1 MNKLSENFT
10 IAEALRSE
18 TAARRGISNAP
29 NKKQLEAI
37 KYTAQQMEQVRK
49 ALNNQPISPSSWF
62 RNTEVNKAVGGV
74 SNSDHMTGYAVD
86 FACPRFGSPL
96 EVCRAIIA
104 SGLKFD
110 QLIWE
115 YGRWVHVSF
124 APAMR
129 QNVLHINTGTG
140 YRPGLP
146 E

>member
-10 IAEALRSE
+10 LAEALRSE
-18 TAARRGISNAP
+18 TATRRGISNAP
-29 NKKQLEAI
+29 NEKQLEAI

-49 ALNNQPISPSSWF
+49 ALNGQPISPSSWF
-62 RNTEVNKAVGGV
+62 RNAEVNKAVGGV

-129 QNVLHINTGTG
+129 QNVLHINKGTG